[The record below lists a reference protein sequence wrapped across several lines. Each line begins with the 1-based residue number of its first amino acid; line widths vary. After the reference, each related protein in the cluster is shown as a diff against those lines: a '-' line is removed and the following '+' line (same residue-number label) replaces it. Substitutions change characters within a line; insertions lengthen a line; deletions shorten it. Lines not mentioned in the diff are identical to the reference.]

1 MHQQVHKL
9 TVKYRFWSCCC
20 SSSVTDKKNSA
31 IFLSSANNAQVQ
43 NPSTFIKSRGFFYS
57 SKLRISRNKR
67 ETEIL
72 YSEKEQSL
80 NKRTRSKMV
89 TENIFMIKILETKKL
104 LWCLKILK
112 SSSRCKSTIT
122 HTTQRSSWVY
132 FRKFCFKVLHN

>member
-1 MHQQVHKL
+1 M

-104 LWCLKILK
+104 L
-112 SSSRCKSTIT
+112 
-122 HTTQRSSWVY
+122 
-132 FRKFCFKVLHN
+132 